1 MIDLTQFTYPF
12 GYVYF
17 NETLVWKPV
26 AFAYSFLISGA
37 DLFIL
42 AAIAYFTRRMTDWI
56 PIFLIT
62 GLSFFSVVLL
72 GPLADSLEPHRAWRV
87 MLTPH
92 IFSSMKYPGI
102 SVMALYGG
110 VLWPITSILGALAT
124 LIYMSNKNPKYSFLK
139 ADEAKY
145 EKLSSYLKIIF
156 IALITFSLMWSI
168 YPSTLLVNQTWI
180 WSWRNWGMLP
190 ALFFIETF
198 ITATASAIIIG
209 NIFKKKHDKLLLFIH
224 SLAAFALAFLLII
237 QMVFWSFQVRGTNYT
252 AIYSLYPLFALACL
266 IFIITATL
274 SIKAMNTYKGLTFI
288 GIAALT
294 GVIINKWNVII
305 NGQLISRTGI
315 GKVDLHLHGWWFFE
329 TLAPIAMG
337 VLVFLFLSSIYPL
350 RDESYETD
358 K

>member
-1 MIDLTQFTYPF
+1 MMDLAQFTYPF

-17 NETLVWKPV
+17 NENLVWQPV

-37 DLFIL
+37 ELFLL
-42 AAIAYFTRRMTDWI
+42 AAIAYFSRRMTEWI

-92 IFSSMKYPGI
+92 LFSTEKYPGI

-110 VLWPITSILGALAT
+110 FLWPLTFILGALAT
-124 LIYMSNKNPKYSFLK
+124 FIYMSNKNPKYSFLK

-145 EKLSSYLKIIF
+145 EKLSPYLKIIF
-156 IALITFSLMWSI
+156 IALLPLSLMWSI
-168 YPSTLLVNQTWI
+168 YPSTLIVNQTWI

-198 ITATASAIIIG
+198 SATAFAMIVGSL
-209 NIFKKKHDKLLLFIH
+209 FKKKHDNLLLFIH
-224 SLAAFALAFLLII
+224 SLAAFAVAFLLII
-237 QMVFWSFQVRGTNYT
+237 QMIFWSFQVKDTT
-252 AIYSLYPLFALACL
+252 FSAIYSLYPLFILTFF
-266 IFIITATL
+266 IFIITGVL
-274 SIKAMNTYKGLTFI
+274 SIKAMNNDKSLTVI
-288 GIAALT
+288 NTLALV
-294 GVIINKWNVII
+294 GVVINKWNIII
-305 NGQLISRTGI
+305 NGQLISRTGM
-315 GKVDLHLHGWWFFE
+315 GKIDLHLHGWWFFE

-337 VLVFLFLSSIYPL
+337 IIVFLILSSIYPL
-350 RDESYETD
+350 RGEGYETN